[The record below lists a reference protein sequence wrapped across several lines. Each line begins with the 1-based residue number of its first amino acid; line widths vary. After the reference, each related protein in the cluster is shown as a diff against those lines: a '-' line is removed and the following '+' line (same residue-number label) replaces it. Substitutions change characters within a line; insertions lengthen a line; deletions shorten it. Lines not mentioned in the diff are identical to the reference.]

1 MEYYYK
7 QPKYY
12 SSFHCIGGECPVSC
26 CDGWN
31 VDWYD
36 AEVEK
41 LKKANMSDELRNKV
55 EKSFVFMEE
64 RKSWL
69 VKMSRDNRCP
79 FHNRETGLCLI
90 QKELGAEY
98 LGDICTNYP
107 RIFYL
112 IDNYIFRSISS
123 SCPAVFDLIVN
134 NKNAVTLEN
143 IPVRNA
149 KQILKKTRVRIDTKE
164 HRECVPYLRFR
175 LMITEFIL
183 EILHGNRSLDISI
196 ILAAMAAKKISDVA
210 ESNANEIPKI
220 INTYR
225 TQLTQASTS
234 RAVDSIEPNLRLKFI
249 IVNNLMVKY
258 LEDLEADVNISVLHD
273 GENVILANYERGK
286 EEFDKVFAGR
296 EWAMRNIAENMFLDV
311 FYHLNLTKGTF
322 FEMFA
327 YFTACV
333 AAVQVFARAIGFVSK
348 NIESDFIMAI
358 SHLNRKMSHSK
369 ETADKLVLELKD
381 LGLTTPAHLALIIK

>member
-1 MEYYYK
+1 MET
-7 QPKYY
+7 
-12 SSFHCIGGECPVSC
+12 
-26 CDGWN
+26 D
-31 VDWYD
+31 
-36 AEVEK
+36 
-41 LKKANMSDELRNKV
+41 
-55 EKSFVFMEE
+55 
-64 RKSWL
+64 
-69 VKMSRDNRCP
+69 
-79 FHNRETGLCLI
+79 
-90 QKELGAEY
+90 
-98 LGDICTNYP
+98 P

-112 IDNYIFRSISS
+112 IDNYIFCSISS

-234 RAVDSIEPNLRLKFI
+234 RAVDSIGPNLRLKFI

-311 FYHLNLTKGTF
+311 FYHLNIVQDTF
-322 FEMFA
+322 FDIFA

-333 AAVQVFARAIGFVSK
+333 ATVQVFAQAIGFASK
-348 NIESDFIMAI
+348 DIERDFIKAVA
-358 SHLNRKMSHSK
+358 HLSRGMSHNKTVASK
-369 ETADKLVLELKD
+369 VVEEMKS
-381 LGLTTPAHLALIIK
+381 LGLTTPAHLAIIIK